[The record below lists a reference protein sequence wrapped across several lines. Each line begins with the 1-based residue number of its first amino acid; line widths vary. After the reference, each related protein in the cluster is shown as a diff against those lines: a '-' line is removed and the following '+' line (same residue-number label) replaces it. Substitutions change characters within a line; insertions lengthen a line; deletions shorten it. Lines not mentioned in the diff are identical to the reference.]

1 MGEDMILCEID
12 LGDANLRKSSNVA
25 ANWSRES
32 ERERRKEEEDV
43 VLDDKSTAIERKM
56 MSG

>member
-1 MGEDMILCEID
+1 MISNTYKEEQLGEDMILCEID

-32 ERERRKEEEDV
+32 E
-43 VLDDKSTAIERKM
+43 
-56 MSG
+56 